1 MIAYSLPSRGWKICC
16 CDRFHQIRY
25 LIRSFNDATSK
36 TFDIGTTAAFD
47 EGNISTR
54 SRVLCVKQYNKYKPE
69 KFRIELFVLSYI
81 THNFVRHVD
90 LYQGNNAGNIDIHA
104 ISANQ
109 QTSIKAV
116 VNGIIVASVG
126 NDTDGSRKL
135 FWIIFMHAPRY
146 WSYCRRS
153 SLCLHTK
160 HVIITG
166 NSSQ

>member
-1 MIAYSLPSRGWKICC
+1 M
-16 CDRFHQIRY
+16 
-25 LIRSFNDATSK
+25 
-36 TFDIGTTAAFD
+36 
-47 EGNISTR
+47 
-54 SRVLCVKQYNKYKPE
+54 KQYNKYKPE

-126 NDTDGSRKL
+126 NDPDGSRKL
-135 FWIIFMHAPRY
+135 F
-146 WSYCRRS
+146 
-153 SLCLHTK
+153 
-160 HVIITG
+160 
-166 NSSQ
+166 